1 MDNLSRKNNI
11 KNKELT
17 LLLKDIQYYMWLSS
31 LRECWKKNEIKEVS
45 TIYVKLQK
53 YIEEMDKHNNNLQPI
68 DEDYELVLE

>member
-11 KNKELT
+11 KDKDLT

-31 LRECWKKNEIKEVS
+31 LRECWKKNEINEVS

>member
-31 LRECWKKNEIKEVS
+31 LRECWKKNEINEVS

-53 YIEEMDKHNNNLQPI
+53 YIEEMDKHNSNLQPI
-68 DEDYELVLE
+68 DENYELVLE

>member
-1 MDNLSRKNNI
+1 MDNLSKINNI
-11 KNKELT
+11 KNKDLS

-31 LRECWKKNEIKEVS
+31 LRECWKKNEINEVS

-68 DEDYELVLE
+68 DENYELVLE

>member
-53 YIEEMDKHNNNLQPI
+53 YIEEMDKHNSNLQPI
-68 DEDYELVLE
+68 DENYELVLE

>member
-1 MDNLSRKNNI
+1 MDNLSKKNNI

-31 LRECWKKNEIKEVS
+31 LRECWKKNEINEVS

-53 YIEEMDKHNNNLQPI
+53 YIEEMDKHNNNLQSI
-68 DEDYELVLE
+68 DENYELVLE

>member
-53 YIEEMDKHNNNLQPI
+53 YIEEMDKHNNNLQSI
-68 DEDYELVLE
+68 DENYELVLE